1 MSTIPLHFLV
11 ESVTGHSD
19 TRVGLAGEQ
28 DAGGGARASL
38 GDTGG
43 GARASLGTFPLVPRR
58 ELGGAGTKLGLRLPQ
73 VSWGFSAPLAQGSGV
88 SGKSPLPLS

>member
-38 GDTGG
+38 G
-43 GARASLGTFPLVPRR
+43 TFPLVPRR

-73 VSWGFSAPLAQGSGV
+73 VSWGFSVPLAQGSGV